1 MTAPRDQVTCRQCGA
16 VLGRFAP
23 RRSGLPLQINL
34 VPKVALL
41 VMPERV
47 DVFCP
52 ACGHVR
58 NVDLHRYRVAR
69 EKAA

>member
-1 MTAPRDQVTCRQCGA
+1 MTAPRDQVTCRGCGA

-23 RRSGLPLQINL
+23 RRSGYPLQINL
-34 VPKVALL
+34 IPRVALL

-47 DVFCP
+47 ELFCP
-52 ACGHVR
+52 LCNHVR
-58 NVDLHRYRVAR
+58 SVDLTRYRVAR